1 MLSINADFWFAG
13 CFDEFNRIDIEVLSV
28 VASQVK
34 SILDAITLLAVP
46 ANRSKEFMNLPA
58 GTPPVKIGSFD
69 FFGSTISLIPTVGLF
84 ITMNP
89 GKENFHSYR

>member
-1 MLSINADFWFAG
+1 M
-13 CFDEFNRIDIEVLSV
+13 LSV

-34 SILDAITLLAVP
+34 CILDAITLFANP
-46 ANRSKEFMNLPA
+46 ANRTKEYMNLPA

-69 FFGSTISLIPTVGLF
+69 FFGSNLSLIPTVGMF

-89 GKENFHSYR
+89 GMITLKHVA